1 MTIFAPKKAIWLAI
15 GLLFAACDDKVGV
28 YDLDSGAEPDA
39 ADAHRDGATDGA
51 GGTAGS
57 SDSGAD

>member
-1 MTIFAPKKAIWLAI
+1 MNIFDPKKAIWLAV

-28 YDLDSGAEPDA
+28 YNLDSGAEPDA
-39 ADAHRDGATDGA
+39 ADAHRDVATEGSS
-51 GGTAGS
+51 GTAG